1 MLYRQLICQ
10 EALNCYACCSGFA
23 TLPGIGVRNTILKNI
38 GIIIPASTT
47 TSTAGSR
54 TADRLGRQLHAAIL
68 DSQSYTCSVAAV
80 STVSTH
86 IWITLAVICIRLE
99 GLGYA
104 ARTTIPPGSCQGQV
118 CKAYAI
124 NTAASSHQAISFGCS
139 ANSCQSGLA
148 VSRTAIAASA
158 ASTGDHNIICHFYCC
173 LLTTQN
179 KSPHSSSTGC
189 SSIATVIILA
199 LLTNIAIIPGI
210 TGLYSQADTGRCQ
223 AAISYGYTS
232 RRITSG
238 ATITHSHFRSRSRT
252 TSITTTF
259 TTVTC
264 LCCQR
269 QSPRLHIA
277 PNSQLQLCFTA
288 TAAIT
293 SYSISLSTLITAVT
307 AVAPLDCY
315 TYSFTGIINSQGA
328 TKACSAALTAI
339 AAGII
344 STAAGSTV
352 CTITT
357 SHTNVNAVRD
367 TDIFPGIIGAVIS
380 VGCRPGCTSPQV
392 QAASRYDRHG
402 QYGMGHLF
410 CQYLFSTHFHPSS
423 LYFSNLIYLYF
434 LLKSLK
440 IFIPQQVFQ
449 YCFVI

>member
-1 MLYRQLICQ
+1 M
-10 EALNCYACCSGFA
+10 
-23 TLPGIGVRNTILKNI
+23 
-38 GIIIPASTT
+38 
-47 TSTAGSR
+47 
-54 TADRLGRQLHAAIL
+54 
-68 DSQSYTCSVAAV
+68 
-80 STVSTH
+80 
-86 IWITLAVICIRLE
+86 
-99 GLGYA
+99 
-104 ARTTIPPGSCQGQV
+104 
-118 CKAYAI
+118 
-124 NTAASSHQAISFGCS
+124 
-139 ANSCQSGLA
+139 
-148 VSRTAIAASA
+148 
-158 ASTGDHNIICHFYCC
+158 
-173 LLTTQN
+173 
-179 KSPHSSSTGC
+179 
-189 SSIATVIILA
+189 IILA
-199 LLTNIAIIPGI
+199 LLSNRSHIPG
-210 TGLYSQADTGRCQ
+210 TAGLGSQADTGRCQ

-232 RRITSG
+232 RRVTSS
-238 ATITHSHFRSRSRT
+238 ATITHSHFRSRSSIS
-252 TSITTTF
+252 SITTTI

-264 LCCQR
+264 LCIQR
-269 QSPRLHIA
+269 QSPCLHIA

-288 TAAIT
+288 TAAST
-293 SYSISLSTLITAVT
+293 SYNITLSSLITTVT
-307 AVAPLDCY
+307 AFCPLHFY

-328 TKACSAALTAI
+328 TKACSAAVTAS

-367 TDIFPGIIGAVIS
+367 TDIFPDIIGAVIS

>member
-1 MLYRQLICQ
+1 M
-10 EALNCYACCSGFA
+10 NSDACCSGFA

-38 GIIIPASTT
+38 GIIIPASITA
-47 TSTAGSR
+47 STAGSR

-68 DSQSYTCSVAAV
+68 DSQSYTCSAAAG
-80 STVSTH
+80 STVIALIS
-86 IWITLAVICIRLE
+86 ITMAVICICLE
-99 GLGYA
+99 GLGCTA
-104 ARTTIPPGSCQGQV
+104 ITTIPPGSCQGQV

-124 NTAASSHQAISFGCS
+124 NTAASSHQSISFGCA

-148 VSRTAIAASA
+148 VSRTAGATSA
-158 ASTGDHNIICHFYCC
+158 TSTGDYDIIRHLYCC
-173 LLTTQN
+173 LLAAQN
-179 KSPHSSSTGC
+179 NSPHSSSTGC

-232 RRITSG
+232 RRVTSG
-238 ATITHSHFRSRSRT
+238 ATITQSHFRSRSST

-277 PNSQLQLCFTA
+277 PNRQLQLCVTT
-288 TAAIT
+288 TAAST
-293 SYSISLSTLITAVT
+293 SYNITLGSLITTVT
-307 AVAPLDCY
+307 AFCPLHFY

-328 TKACSAALTAI
+328 TKACSAAVTAS

-367 TDIFPGIIGAVIS
+367 TDIFPDIIGAVIS

-434 LLKSLK
+434 FLKSLK

>member
-1 MLYRQLICQ
+1 MAGITVTTDTTCTTATANRLSLDAVCSHCHSATVPHAISKSVTASTSIAADFNPLILYNAAISTTATVTTSSRGCYTLYRQLICQ

-38 GIIIPASTT
+38 GIIIPASITA
-47 TSTAGSR
+47 STAGSR

-80 STVSTH
+80 STVTVLIS
-86 IWITLAVICIRLE
+86 ITMAVICIRLE

-104 ARTTIPPGSCQGQV
+104 AKTTIPPGSCQGQV

-124 NTAASSHQAISFGCS
+124 NTAASSHQAISFGRAAHS
-139 ANSCQSGLA
+139 SQTGLA
-148 VSRTAIAASA
+148 ISRTTIAALTTC
-158 ASTGDHNIICHFYCC
+158 TGDHNIICYFYCC
-173 LLTTQN
+173 LLAAQN
-179 KSPHSSSTGC
+179 KTLNRGSTGC

-232 RRITSG
+232 RRITSC

-269 QSPRLHIA
+269 QIPRLHIA
-277 PNSQLQLCFTA
+277 PNRQLQLCVTT

-293 SYSISLSTLITAVT
+293 SYSISLSTLSAAVT
-307 AVAPLDCY
+307 AI
-315 TYSFTGIINSQGA
+315 T
-328 TKACSAALTAI
+328 
-339 AAGII
+339 AGII

-352 CTITT
+352 CTII
-357 SHTNVNAVRD
+357 TNPTKVSAGRD
-367 TDIFPGIIGAVIS
+367 TDIFPDIIGAVSS

-392 QAASRYDRHG
+392 QAAGRYDRHG
-402 QYGMGHLF
+402 Q
-410 CQYLFSTHFHPSS
+410 
-423 LYFSNLIYLYF
+423 
-434 LLKSLK
+434 
-440 IFIPQQVFQ
+440 
-449 YCFVI
+449 